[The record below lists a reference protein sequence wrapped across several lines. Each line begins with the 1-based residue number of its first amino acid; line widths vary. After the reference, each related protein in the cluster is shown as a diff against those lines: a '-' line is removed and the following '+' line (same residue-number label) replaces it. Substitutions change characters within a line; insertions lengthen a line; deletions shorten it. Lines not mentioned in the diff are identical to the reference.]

1 MAVHIW
7 AGMTQ
12 MTLSERQALP
22 QDMRGLL
29 RDYPRDAWPDHPNFA
44 ASIRNWMGAHQM
56 FRQLADLSRAET
68 ERYMDKSRAPEDFAA
83 RLAYYGDLL
92 VRNLHGHHGWED
104 RSFFPELSKADRR
117 FEHGLDMLEAD
128 HTVLDEVLDRF
139 TRASNRVVKLIQLD
153 EAQARDEAGGLHDI
167 ASEIEG
173 YLARHLSDEEDL
185 VVPII
190 LHHKLR
196 G

>member
-1 MAVHIW
+1 
-7 AGMTQ
+7 MTNIQ
-12 MTLSERQALP
+12 LASRQALP
-22 QDMRGLL
+22 PDMGLLL

-44 ASIRNWMGAHQM
+44 RSIQNWMGAHQM
-56 FRQLADLSRAET
+56 FRQLGELTRSET
-68 ERYMDKSRAPEDFAA
+68 ELYLNKDRDADDYAA

-104 RSFFPELSKADRR
+104 RSFFPELARADAR
-117 FEHGLDMLEAD
+117 FEHGLDMLESD
-128 HTVLDEVLDRF
+128 HAALDEVLDRF
-139 TRASNRVVKLIQLD
+139 TRTSNRVVKLVQLD
-153 EAQARDEAGGLHDI
+153 EAQARPEAGEVRGI
-167 ASEIEG
+167 AAEIEA
-173 YLARHLSDEEDL
+173 YLSRHLSDEEDL